1 LSVINLSGARRAVAR
16 VVVTGEEG
24 LQSPETEMGPMAE
37 EPGESDPP
45 EHDGATEP
53 VDSDDHGPPDPTAER
68 RTDATP
74 AEKRADG
81 PDHAP
86 TDDDEPSGSAGDEA
100 DADGEDIADG
110 AAGDAEA
117 TDADAGADDMWAGL
131 RDDGGD
137 VTGDADGADDGYDP
151 SAPVDPDAMGI
162 QTTDRPSAD
171 GGYADGADP
180 EVYEEFDDSYGDYPV
195 EGAPDD
201 EEMPLADHIEEM
213 IKRLGV
219 VVVVIA
225 IVSAITFPLADRLIN
240 FLWFS
245 YLPGSLES
253 CPESAAR
260 AGQIAENAAGTAC
273 PRVYNPL
280 ALILARLKVASLV
293 GFVVALPVF
302 VYESY
307 LFMRPGLYPRERR
320 YYLASVPTSLFLAA
334 VGVLFAHLL
343 VLPVLFTYFLYY
355 STDATTMIAFGLT
368 QTFDLMVLMLGGFAL
383 IFQIPLFVMLALM
396 MGIVTRAWLAERRI
410 LFWGAFAGLAFLFS
424 PDPTGMA
431 PIIVAATMI
440 VLFEGTLLLARWT
453 RRGDPKV
460 DVDPEAGAD
469 PEARVDA
476 DADTDAEADA
486 DEPPRE

>member
-1 LSVINLSGARRAVAR
+1 MWTGLGAAADVA
-16 VVVTGEEG
+16 
-24 LQSPETEMGPMAE
+24 
-37 EPGESDPP
+37 
-45 EHDGATEP
+45 
-53 VDSDDHGPPDPTAER
+53 DHGDGDVANHGDVADHGDE
-68 RTDATP
+68 DA
-74 AEKRADG
+74 
-81 PDHAP
+81 PDH
-86 TDDDEPSGSAGDEA
+86 GD
-100 DADGEDIADG
+100 
-110 AAGDAEA
+110 
-117 TDADAGADDMWAGL
+117 
-131 RDDGGD
+131 
-137 VTGDADGADDGYDP
+137 YDP
-151 SAPVDPDAMGI
+151 AASVDPQEMGI
-162 QTTDRPSAD
+162 QTTDQPSAD

-180 EVYEEFDDSYGDYPV
+180 GLYEGFDETHDEYPV

-213 IKRLGV
+213 VRRLGIV
-219 VVVVIA
+219 VLVIA
-225 IVSAITFPLADRLIN
+225 VVSAITFPLADRLIN

-245 YLPGSLES
+245 YLPGSIEG

-260 AGQIAENAAGTAC
+260 AGEVAENAAGVAC

-293 GFVVALPVF
+293 GFVAALPVF
-302 VYESY
+302 VYQSY
-307 LFMRPGLYPRERR
+307 LFMRPGLYPHERR
-320 YYLASVPTSLFLAA
+320 YYLASVPTSLLLAT
-334 VGVLFAHLL
+334 VGVLFAHFL

-453 RRGDPKV
+453 RRGGPS
-460 DVDPEAGAD
+460 EN
-469 PEARVDA
+469 
-476 DADTDAEADA
+476 
-486 DEPPRE
+486 EPPPPE